1 MTKTE
6 LLKKAWKTGLT
17 YPKYQAMVDALV
29 KQGKT
34 TGPDQSEKMVNYT
47 KLNASRMHRWV
58 KTTKVGNEVVEQ
70 LKNKNIQILAITEA
84 WCGDTAQNLPYF
96 HLLAEKANIAYQL
109 CFRDEDEDLMKHFL
123 TNGGKAIPIV
133 IFMNDDFEVLATW
146 GPRPKPVQEM
156 VMNYKQ
162 LPEPKPS
169 YDEFSIDVQKWYNAD
184 KMQTLEQEVLNI
196 LKNIA

>member
-1 MTKTE
+1 MD
-6 LLKKAWKTGLT
+6 KKALLQQVWSLGLT
-17 YPKYQAMVDALV
+17 YPKYQTLVDELV
-29 KQGKT
+29 DQKKT
-34 TGPDQSEKMVNYT
+34 TGEDQTEKMVNYT

-58 KTTKVGNEVVEQ
+58 KTAKVSDEVVSA
-70 LKNKNIQILAITEA
+70 LTSKNIRLLAITEA

-96 HLLAEKANIAYQL
+96 HLLASNANIPYQL
-109 CFRDEDEDLMKHFL
+109 CLRDEQPELMEHFL

-156 VMNYKQ
+156 VMDYKL

-184 KMQTLEQEVLNI
+184 KMQTLEQEVLSI
-196 LKNIA
+196 LKKVQ